1 MSVTPRRESGPSVIH
16 GLVAH
21 RALDPGG
28 HPMLAPSVRFAP
40 CPQFA
45 ASADESAVCECC
57 GWSDTDHDEIVWLPV
72 RSVGLERL
80 AS

>member
-1 MSVTPRRESGPSVIH
+1 
-16 GLVAH
+16 
-21 RALDPGG
+21 
-28 HPMLAPSVRFAP
+28 MLAPSVRFAP